1 MNMSLNKK
9 ILAFACTA
17 ISLSVLSAVLS
28 FGAGTLK
35 GDVNSDGEVDAAD
48 AIKIARYDAGL
59 DEYSQEDY
67 AKLKASGDVNG
78 DGRVD
83 AGDAVLIR
91 RYDAGLISSFDDV
104 DITESTTEPTTETAT
119 KPTTEPTTKPTT
131 TETTTKKASVGSEDN
146 TNHDAIID
154 LT

>member
-1 MNMSLNKK
+1 MNMSFNKK
-9 ILAFACTA
+9 ILAFACTV

-35 GDVNSDGEVDAAD
+35 GDVNGDGEVDAAD

-59 DEYSQEDY
+59 DEYSAEDY
-67 AKLKASGDVNG
+67 VRLKTSGDVNG

-91 RYDAGLISSFDDV
+91 RYDAGLISSFDGVDV
-104 DITESTTEPTTETAT
+104 TESTTEPTTN
-119 KPTTEPTTKPTT
+119 PTTEPTTEPH